1 MSRGVIHCCPIGR
14 FGNAL
19 FQFAFCKAY
28 AEKHDLK
35 LVMDPWDGERVFDIA
50 IDRPTNYALPDRDEN
65 SLVDGE
71 INFRYRSYS
80 QQQKCLIY
88 SRADVR
94 RWLKFKP
101 HIEDAMGVL
110 KPEEL
115 LAHRR
120 VGDYPGYMFPCLSAN
135 SYLLACRQF
144 GLDENKLKF
153 ITEEEPTL
161 LPGPWPDFLPD
172 FWRLSHCNTLL
183 RGNSSFSWWAATL
196 GHGEVYSPV
205 IEGKPGGV
213 ETDYPFVKGNH
224 PRFNSAAFLTDLH
237 LRDE

>member
-1 MSRGVIHCCPIGR
+1 MSRGRIHASFQGR
-14 FGNAL
+14 FGNCA
-19 FQFAFCKAY
+19 FTYCFARAF
-28 AEKHDLK
+28 AEKHDLE
-35 LVMDPWDGERVFDIA
+35 LTTDPWSGEDVFDIPLA
-50 IDRPTNYALPDRDEN
+50 RGSDDLPRRDEN
-65 SLVDGE
+65 TIQDTDTNIV
-71 INFRYRSYS
+71 FRSYA

-120 VGDYPGYMFPCLSAN
+120 VGDYPGYQYPVISQS
-135 SYLLACRQF
+135 SYIEACRQF

-172 FWRLSHCNTLL
+172 FWRLSHCKTLL